1 MHKLSE
7 EIDIA
12 LLKNQTV
19 SHISFGINYILLSL
33 DASSIQFS
41 GPFTFKT
48 EEKEYER
55 EEVFPVKS
63 DFGLLSLLEKGIESV
78 YCNQ

>member
-19 SHISFGINYILLSL
+19 SHISFGINYIRHLS
-33 DASSIQFS
+33 
-41 GPFTFKT
+41 
-48 EEKEYER
+48 
-55 EEVFPVKS
+55 
-63 DFGLLSLLEKGIESV
+63 
-78 YCNQ
+78 